1 MARELRPVL
10 VAFYGVWFV
19 ATLVLL
25 VGAIWA
31 VGVYFRGCAPVAVR
45 RLQDQEDAP
54 ALHDS
59 QYSEQT
65 AREFTRR
72 IVGLVAPALVSVLV
86 AASLVCLAIAAH
98 IYGVAFNLHYMAN
111 LDARLQWFVGGAR
124 TLIASLTTV
133 TGAVGSI
140 PAVVETA
147 LEASCAIESTAASVM
162 IVVGSLLVQLG
173 CYAEPCL
180 WKDRLEEGYRVPGLL
195 RVDRA

>member
-1 MARELRPVL
+1 MARQLRSVL
-10 VAFYGVWFV
+10 VAFYVCWFV
-19 ATLVLL
+19 AALVLL
-25 VGAIWA
+25 VGSAWA
-31 VGVYFRGCAPVAVR
+31 VGIYFRGCAPLALR
-45 RLQDQEDAP
+45 RLQAEETAP
-54 ALHDS
+54 ALRDD
-59 QYSEQT
+59 QYSAAT

-86 AASLVCLAIAAH
+86 VASLVWLAIAAH

-147 LEASCAIESTAASVM
+147 LEASCAIQSTAASVM

-173 CYAEPCL
+173 CYGEPCL
-180 WKDRLEEGYRVPGLL
+180 WKDRLDEGYRVPGLL
-195 RVDRA
+195 RVGRA